1 MVTPALCLLT
11 LPVWLGL
18 ARGADESPPLTTPA
32 EASPTTHIPQP
43 APVAPTPE
51 AVPADPIFVFHVPPA
66 TALKDAPLELQV
78 TTKDLA
84 TAGRLELWYR
94 RIGTEAWTAIGL
106 NRKGSNYV
114 VVIPKG
120 VVSAPGVEY
129 ALLDHS
135 GSTSTPVFATLTDPH
150 RVLVEGD
157 SVAAMTE
164 RRLAARYGQR
174 SRFESWG
181 GAQSF
186 GKAPGRGPDYYWNF
200 GAAYTYRALGILHNL
215 RFGFERMRGE
225 TPGWFRK
232 QGTQQAGFDR
242 GFAQAEFSPIDPL
255 GLRVGAEIGA
265 DLQQF
270 RGGGQAAVRVGNDTG
285 THLWAW
291 LANTSA
297 VGGSFGAS
305 LTWDTLTWDRLTG
318 TPGRPIPMTAAVD
331 VTNWPSDERYAVR
344 LRTGIDL
351 PVGEHLGFQ
360 LQASYQ
366 ARTAL
371 AGGPGGQLGASWA
384 F

>member
-1 MVTPALCLLT
+1 M
-11 LPVWLGL
+11 
-18 ARGADESPPLTTPA
+18 
-32 EASPTTHIPQP
+32 
-43 APVAPTPE
+43 
-51 AVPADPIFVFHVPPA
+51 
-66 TALKDAPLELQV
+66 
-78 TTKDLA
+78 
-84 TAGRLELWYR
+84 
-94 RIGTEAWTAIGL
+94 
-106 NRKGSNYV
+106 
-114 VVIPKG
+114 
-120 VVSAPGVEY
+120 
-129 ALLDHS
+129 
-135 GSTSTPVFATLTDPH
+135 
-150 RVLVEGD
+150 
-157 SVAAMTE
+157 
-164 RRLAARYGQR
+164 
-174 SRFESWG
+174 
-181 GAQSF
+181 
-186 GKAPGRGPDYYWNF
+186 
-200 GAAYTYRALGILHNL
+200 
-215 RFGFERMRGE
+215 
-225 TPGWFRK
+225 RK

-255 GLRVGAEIGA
+255 GFRVGAEIGA

-270 RGGGQAAVRVGNDTG
+270 RGGGQAALRVGNDTG

-360 LQASYQ
+360 LQGSYQ